1 MHMRSTLRT
10 LLGLIAVLVL
20 ALGVAACGG
29 DDENEGGGGN
39 TGGGGDQAVQ
49 EGGTATFNYASF
61 PDYLDPAMSYTVAG
75 WQALIPT
82 YTPLLTYKREAGAA
96 GAQLMP
102 GLAEAMPEVS
112 NGGKTYTFKL
122 REGLKYSDGTA
133 VKASDFEHTIKR
145 VITLESG
152 GAPFYTDIAE
162 ITGAAK
168 YRDAGKKDA
177 DIPGI
182 DADDATGE
190 ITIQLDKPNGQFPFI
205 LSMDFAAL
213 VPGDTPF
220 EVLTRKPPPGVG
232 QFKITNVEGNRGFT
246 LEKNANFPE
255 IPGLPAAKLDKIEI
269 KVVKNAER
277 QVRDVLQNT
286 ADYLDDPSA
295 GDALTE
301 FQQQAPNRYK
311 EYPTNSTY
319 FYFLNHRTPP
329 FDDVKVRQAVAYGI
343 DKRAISRIYGGL
355 MEPTCNFLPGGME
368 GYQKLD
374 PCPYGDPAQP
384 PDIERA
390 RALIKEA
397 GVGGEEVL
405 VWGNDEDDSKQNA
418 EYLSDVMN
426 EIGLDA
432 RPKIIEA
439 SVFFT
444 TVGNQKT
451 KAQAGFTNWF
461 QDFPHPGNFLFLV
474 DGDTIQPTNN
484 QNFGN
489 VDVPEINKAIDD
501 LGQQELSESAQG
513 YADVDRTL
521 IEDAHVVPYGSKKIP
536 VITSERIAFENVLFH
551 PVLQVDYTTMALKQ
565 GQQ

>member
-29 DDENEGGGGN
+29 DDEGEGDRGGGGE
-39 TGGGGDQAVQ
+39 QPAVQ

-82 YTPLLTYKREAGAA
+82 YTPLLTYKREPGAA
-96 GAQLMP
+96 GSQLMP
-102 GLAEAMPEVS
+102 GLAEAMPEVT

-122 REGLKYSDGTA
+122 RDGLKYSDGTA

-152 GAPFYTDIAE
+152 GAPFYVAAIKGAE
-162 ITGAAK
+162 AYQKAGKPKGDITG
-168 YRDAGKKDA
+168 
-177 DIPGI
+177 IE
-182 DADDATGE
+182 ADDQTGE
-190 ITIQLDKPNGQFPFI
+190 ITVELNDPSGQFPYVI
-205 LSMDFAAL
+205 AMDFAGL
-213 VPGDTPF
+213 VPGNTPF
-220 EVLTRKPPPGVG
+220 EILTKKPPPGVG
-232 QFKITNVEGNRGFT
+232 QFKITSVEGNRGFT
-246 LEKNANFPE
+246 LEKNENFPN
-255 IPGLPAAKLDKIEI
+255 IPGLEPAKLDRIDV
-269 KVVKNAER
+269 KVVKSAER
-277 QVRDVLQNT
+277 QVRDVLTNQ

-301 FQQQAPNRYK
+301 FQQQAPDRYK
-311 EYPTNSTY
+311 EQTTNSTY

-329 FDDVKVRQAVAYGI
+329 FDDEKVRQAVAYAV
-343 DKRAISRIYGGL
+343 DERAIVRIYGGL
-355 MEPTCNFLPGGME
+355 MAPSCNFLPAGMQ
-368 GYQKLD
+368 GHQKID
-374 PCPYGDPAQP
+374 PCPWGDPNQP
-384 PDIERA
+384 PDLEKA
-390 RALIKEA
+390 KQLIKEA
-397 GVGGEEVL
+397 GAEGEEVV
-405 VWGNDEDDSKQNA
+405 VWGNEEDDTKQNTQ
-418 EYLSDVMN
+418 YLANAMK

-432 RPKIIEA
+432 RPEIIEGD
-439 SVFFT
+439 VYFT

-489 VDVPEINKAIDD
+489 VDVPEINKAIDE
-501 LGQQELSESAQG
+501 LGVQDLSEAAQG
-513 YADVDRTL
+513 YADVDRQL
-521 IEDAHVVPYGSKKIP
+521 VEGAHVVPYGSKKIP
-536 VITSERIAFENVLFH
+536 LITSERIAFENVLFH
-551 PVLQVDYTTMALKQ
+551 PVLQADYASFGLRE

>member
-1 MHMRSTLRT
+1 MRSTLRT

-29 DDENEGGGGN
+29 DDGNESENQGDNQPAEG
-39 TGGGGDQAVQ
+39 QVQ

-82 YTPLLTYKREAGAA
+82 YTPLLTYKREAGPT

-112 NGGKTYTFKL
+112 SDGKTYTLKL
-122 REGLKYSDGTA
+122 RDGLKYSDGSP

-152 GAPFYTDIAE
+152 GAPFYVGAIKGAE
-162 ITGAAK
+162 AYQKAGKPKGDITG
-168 YRDAGKKDA
+168 
-177 DIPGI
+177 IE
-182 DADDATGE
+182 ADDQTGE
-190 ITIQLDKPNGQFPFI
+190 ITIELNEASGQFPFI
-205 LSMDFAAL
+205 LSMDFAGL

-220 EVLTRKPPPGVG
+220 EILTKKPPPGVG
-232 QFKITNVEGNRGFT
+232 QFKITNVEGNRAFT
-246 LEKNANFPE
+246 LEKNENFPE
-255 IPGLPAAKLDKIEI
+255 IPGLAPAKLDKIQVN
-269 KVVKNAER
+269 VVKNAER
-277 QVRDVLQNT
+277 QVRDVLQNQ

-301 FQQQAPNRYK
+301 FQQQASNRYK
-311 EYPTNSTY
+311 EFPTNSTY
-319 FYFLNHRTPP
+319 FYFLNHRTKP
-329 FDDVKVRQAVAYGI
+329 FDDEKVRQAVAYAI
-343 DKRAISRIYGGL
+343 DERAIARIYGGL
-355 MEPTCNFLPGGME
+355 MEPTCNFLPAGME
-368 GYQKLD
+368 GYQKID
-374 PCPYGDPAQP
+374 PCPYGDPNQA
-384 PDIERA
+384 PDIEKA
-390 RALIKEA
+390 KSLIKEA
-397 GVGGEEVL
+397 GAEGEEVL

-426 EIGLDA
+426 EIGLKA

-474 DGDTIQPTNN
+474 AGDTIQPTNN

-489 VDVPEINKAIDD
+489 VDVPEINQAIKE
-501 LGQQELSESAQG
+501 LESQELSEAAQG
-513 YADVDRTL
+513 YADVDRQL
-521 IEDAHVVPYGSKKIP
+521 IEGAHVVPYGSKKIP
-536 VITSERIAFENVLFH
+536 LITSERVSFEDVLFH
-551 PVLQVDYTTMALKQ
+551 PVLQVDYTTIGLKQ

>member
-1 MHMRSTLRT
+1 MRSTLRT
-10 LLGLIAVLVL
+10 LLGLMAVL
-20 ALGVAACGG
+20 ALAVGVAACGG
-29 DDENEGGGGN
+29 DDDEETSDGGGQQ
-39 TGGGGDQAVQ
+39 TGQVQ
-49 EGGTATFNYASF
+49 EGGTAKFNYASF

-82 YTPLLTYKREAGAA
+82 YTPLLTYKREAGAT

-102 GLAEAMPEVS
+102 GLAEAMPEVT
-112 NGGKTYTFKL
+112 NGGKTYTLKL
-122 REGLKYSDGTA
+122 RSGLKYSDGSD

-152 GAPFYTDIAE
+152 GAPFYVGAIEGAE
-162 ITGAAK
+162 AYQK
-168 YRDAGKKDA
+168 AGKPRG
-177 DIPGI
+177 DISGI
-182 DADDATGE
+182 EADDATGE
-190 ITIQLDKPNGQFPFI
+190 ITINLTEPNGQFPFI
-205 LSMDFAAL
+205 LSMDFAGL
-213 VPGDTPF
+213 VPSKTPF
-220 EVLTRKPPPGVG
+220 EVLTKNPPPGVG
-232 QFKITNVEGNRGFT
+232 QFKITNVEGNRAFT
-246 LEKNANFPE
+246 LEKNDQFPE
-255 IPGLPAAKLDKIEI
+255 IPGLEPAKLDKIEI
-269 KVVKNAER
+269 TVVKNAER

-301 FQQQAPNRYK
+301 FQQQAPDRYK

-329 FDDVKVRQAVAYGI
+329 FDDEKVRQAVAYGI
-343 DKRAISRIYGGL
+343 DKRAIVRIYGGL
-355 MEPTCNFLPGGME
+355 MEPTCNFLPAGME
-368 GYQKLD
+368 GHQAID
-374 PCPYGDPAQP
+374 PCPYGDPTQP
-384 PDIERA
+384 PDLEKA
-390 RALIKEA
+390 KALVKEA
-397 GVGGEEVL
+397 GAEGEDVL

-426 EIGLDA
+426 QIGLNA
-432 RPKIIEA
+432 RPRIIEG

-451 KAQAGFTNWF
+451 RAQAGFTNWF
-461 QDFPHPGNFLFLV
+461 QDFPHPGNFLFLI

-489 VDVPEINKAIDD
+489 VDVPEINQAIDE
-501 LGQQELSESAQG
+501 LNTQELSEAAQG
-513 YADVDRTL
+513 YADVDRQL
-521 IEDAHVVPYGSKKIP
+521 IDGAHVVPYGSKKIP

-551 PVLQVDYTTMALKQ
+551 PVLQVDYTSMALKQ

>member
-29 DDENEGGGGN
+29 DDENEDSGTQSEG
-39 TGGGGDQAVQ
+39 TTAQT
-49 EGGTATFNYASF
+49 GGTAKFNYASF
-61 PDYLDPAMSYTVAG
+61 PDYLDPALSYTVAG

-82 YTPLLTYKREAGAA
+82 YTPLLTYKREAGAT
-96 GAQLMP
+96 GAELMP

-112 NGGKTYTFKL
+112 NGGKTYKLKL
-122 REGLKYSDGTA
+122 RDGLKYSDGTA

-152 GAPFYTDIAE
+152 GAPFYTGAIKGAE
-162 ITGAAK
+162 AYQK
-168 YRDAGKKDA
+168 AGKPKG
-177 DIPGI
+177 DISGI
-182 DADDATGE
+182 DADDQTGE
-190 ITIQLDKPNGQFPFI
+190 ITIELVEPSGQFPFI
-205 LSMDFAAL
+205 LSMDFAGL

-220 EVLTRKPPPGVG
+220 ENLTKNPPPGVG
-232 QFKITNVEGNRGFT
+232 QFKITNVEGNRAFT
-246 LEKNANFPE
+246 MEKNEQFPE
-255 IPGLPAAKLDKIEI
+255 IPGLEPAKLDKIEVT
-269 KVVKNAER
+269 VVKNAER
-277 QVRDVLQNT
+277 QVRDVLTNT

-301 FQQQAPNRYK
+301 FQQQAPDRYK
-311 EYPTNSTY
+311 EQTTNSTY
-319 FYFLNHRTPP
+319 YYFLNHRTPP
-329 FDDVKVRQAVAYGI
+329 FDDQKVRQAVAYGI
-343 DKRAISRIYGGL
+343 DKRAIIRIYGGL
-355 MEPTCNFLPGGME
+355 MEPGCNFLPPGMQGHE
-368 GYQKLD
+368 KID
-374 PCPYGDPAQP
+374 PCPYGDPTQA
-384 PDIERA
+384 PDIEKA

-397 GVGGEEVL
+397 GAEGEEV
-405 VWGNDEDDSKQNA
+405 VVYGNDEDDSKQNA

-426 EIGLDA
+426 EIGLKS
-432 RPKIIEA
+432 RPRIVEG

-489 VDVPEINKAIDD
+489 VDNPEINKKIDE
-501 LGQQELSESAQG
+501 LNPMELSEAASG
-513 YADVDRTL
+513 YAEVDRTL
-521 IEDAHVVPYGSKKIP
+521 IDNAHVVPYGSKKIP
-536 VITSERIAFENVLFH
+536 LITSERIAFENVLFH
-551 PVLQVDYTTMALKQ
+551 PVLQADYASFALKE

>member
-1 MHMRSTLRT
+1 MRSTLRT

-29 DDENEGGGGN
+29 DDDNEGGDS
-39 TGGGGDQAVQ
+39 GGDQPTGQVQ
-49 EGGTATFNYASF
+49 SGGTAKFNYASF
-61 PDYLDPAMSYTVAG
+61 PDYMDPAMSYTVAG

-82 YTPLLTYKREAGAA
+82 YTPLLTYKREAGAT

-102 GLAEAMPEVS
+102 GLAEAMPEVT
-112 NGGKTYTFKL
+112 NGGKTYKLKL
-122 REGLKYSDGTA
+122 RSGLKYSDGSP

-152 GAPFYTDIAE
+152 GAPFYVGAIKGAE
-162 ITGAAK
+162 AYQK
-168 YRDAGKKDA
+168 AGKPKG
-177 DIPGI
+177 DISGI

-190 ITIQLDKPNGQFPFI
+190 ITIELNEASGQFPFI
-205 LSMDFAAL
+205 LSMDFAGL
-213 VPGDTPF
+213 VPSSTPF
-220 EVLTRKPPPGVG
+220 EVLTKKPPPGVG
-232 QFKITNVEGNRGFT
+232 QFKITKVDGSRGFT
-246 LEKNANFPE
+246 LEKNENFPE
-255 IPGLPAAKLDKIEI
+255 IPGLEPAKLDKIEVT
-269 KVVKNAER
+269 VVKNGER
-277 QVRDVLQNT
+277 QVRDVLQNQ

-311 EYPTNSTY
+311 EFTTNSTY
-319 FYFLNHRTPP
+319 YYFLNHRTKP
-329 FDDVKVRQAVAYGI
+329 FDNEKVRQAVAYGI
-343 DKRAISRIYGGL
+343 DKRAIIRIYGGL
-355 MEPTCNFLPGGME
+355 MEPGCNFLPPGME
-368 GYQKLD
+368 GHEPID
-374 PCPYGDPAQP
+374 PCPYGDPTQP
-384 PDIERA
+384 PDIEKA
-390 RALIKEA
+390 RSLIKEA
-397 GVGGEEVL
+397 GAEGEEVL

-418 EYLSDVMN
+418 EYLSDVLN
-426 EIGLDA
+426 EIGLKS
-432 RPKIIEA
+432 RPKIIEG

-489 VDVPEINKAIDD
+489 VEVPEIDKKIDE
-501 LGQQELSESAQG
+501 LNPMELSEAASG
-513 YADVDRTL
+513 YAEIDRQL
-521 IEDAHVVPYGSKKIP
+521 IEGAHVVPYGSKKIP
-536 VITSERIAFENVLFH
+536 LITSERIAFEDVLFH
-551 PVLQVDYTTMALKQ
+551 PVLQVDYASIGLKE